1 MMMGMGVELNARDY
15 TANSCQASLS
25 VCVFGP
31 EPDIRKIPELGARA
45 QNRYD
50 FCLSRDLR
58 SLTMQITSDEE
69 PALFSLRDTGVA
81 VSAWQSEGIARYAGI
96 DRTAYFLLCG
106 ALGLL
111 QYRALALN
119 PLLQPDDFLHGADCG
134 CLFSTCHAKHE
145 YALLLEQPR
154 ICGGCVQ
161 FFDCLGCEPE
171 VGALLDVIGFIH
183 NSQPSAVSS
192 N

>member
-1 MMMGMGVELNARDY
+1 MGMRAESKTRGSVAGPGR
-15 TANSCQASLS
+15 TSLS
-25 VCVFGP
+25 VCVVGP
-31 EPDIRKIPELGARA
+31 ELEIRKIPELGARA
-45 QNRYD
+45 QTRYD
-50 FCLSRDLR
+50 FCLSRDAR
-58 SLTMQITSDEE
+58 SLTLQITSDKE

-96 DRTAYFLLCG
+96 DRAAYFLLCG

-119 PLLQPDDFLHGADCG
+119 PLLQPDDFLHAADCG

-145 YALLLEQPR
+145 YALLLEQPH

-171 VGALLDVIGFIH
+171 VGALLDLLDFIH
-183 NSQPSAVSS
+183 KSQTSAVSS

>member
-1 MMMGMGVELNARDY
+1 MDAESIVKGSA
-15 TANSCQASLS
+15 ANLSRTPLS
-25 VCVFGP
+25 VCVLGGEP
-31 EPDIRKIPELGARA
+31 EVRWIPELGARA
-45 QNRYD
+45 QTRYD
-50 FCLSRDLR
+50 FCLSRGLR
-58 SLTMQITSDEE
+58 SLTMHITRDEE

-119 PLLQPDDFLHGADCG
+119 PLLQPDDFLHATDGG
-134 CLFSTCHAKHE
+134 CLFSTCHVKQE
-145 YALLLEQPR
+145 YALLIERPR
-154 ICGGCVQ
+154 VCAGCVQ

-171 VGALLDVIGFIH
+171 VGALLDVIGFVR
-183 NSQPSAVSS
+183 NGQPKAMAS